1 MGKLFR
7 SQAANDA
14 KMIKATMEERRSSTN
29 ESNRGRGFGS
39 RFKISSTMRRR
50 GGCASRLG
58 AGEYI
63 YQKGE
68 GKEGEN
74 VRSRT
79 LKGDIGGT
87 LIHWSLNVKSG

>member
-1 MGKLFR
+1 
-7 SQAANDA
+7 
-14 KMIKATMEERRSSTN
+14 MIKATMEKRRSSTN
-29 ESNRGRGFGS
+29 ESNRGRGLVQIQNLIDHAQAG
-39 RFKISSTMRRR
+39 RLRISSR
-50 GGCASRLG
+50 S
-58 AGEYI
+58 GEYI